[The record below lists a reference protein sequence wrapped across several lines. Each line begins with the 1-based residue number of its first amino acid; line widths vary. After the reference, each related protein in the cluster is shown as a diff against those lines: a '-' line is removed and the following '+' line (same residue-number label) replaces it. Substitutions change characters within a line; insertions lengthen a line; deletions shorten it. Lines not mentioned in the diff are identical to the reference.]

1 MSLPGIQANG
11 ATPIDQPKQQQKP
24 AESEMTLSEFRTSI
38 FNKYGDNLVANDKK
52 TVLKSDGKIEQFF
65 NSNDTNGVYGL
76 NAQERSKATADV
88 NAYIQNAYS
97 VSVSD
102 RAAKQAEINKE
113 VASFNSMNEE
123 QQVAAM
129 KQEIADI
136 IAAGQDVSC
145 SGDGKLKIGGETID
159 LKQMGLSDDAIKTIE
174 AEVQKHQAEVA
185 NKNDE

>member
-123 QQVAAM
+123 QQVALVVSYSRRFHPDI
-129 KQEIADI
+129 KVGDI
-136 IAAGQDVSC
+136 IQLSYPG
-145 SGDGKLKIGGETID
+145 SGLDGAFTVNTQSMD
-159 LKQMGLSDDAIKTIE
+159 LGKTSVKE
-174 AEVQKHQAEVA
+174 EVIL
-185 NKNDE
+185 